1 MMSFA
6 STVGFG
12 IDFEPTK
19 AQQRQAKY
27 LAELYGVE
35 LPDYTKQDYYDFIK
49 KYKNKTRREEDG
61 EQFSDLEEYFDESLF
76 C

>member
-1 MMSFA
+1 MSFA

-12 IDFEPTK
+12 IDYEPTE
-19 AQQRQAKY
+19 AQQRLAKY
-27 LAELYGVE
+27 LAECNGVE

-49 KYKNKTRREEDG
+49 KYINKRCEEDG
-61 EQFSDLEEYFDESLF
+61 EQFSDLEEYFYEGLF

>member
-1 MMSFA
+1 MSFA

-12 IDFEPTK
+12 IDYEPSE
-19 AQQRQAKY
+19 AQQRLARY
-27 LAELYGVE
+27 LAECNGVE

-49 KYKNKTRREEDG
+49 KYKDKPRREEDG
-61 EQFSDLEEYFDESLF
+61 EQFSGLEEYFDESLF